1 MSDDYRVDLP
11 VFQGPLDL
19 LLSMIERDELDITQ
33 VSLAQVADQYLAYLE
48 QIEQAQIDLLV
59 DFMVIAAKLVLIKS
73 RALLPQPAT
82 TAMEG
87 EQDVGQE
94 LVEQLRRY
102 KQFKAVAGKLGE
114 RHQQGLRTFVRLAP
128 PPKVEP
134 QPDLSDVTLA
144 DLLEAVQ
151 QAMSVTPPSGSVGQ
165 VITQRH
171 ITISGQMALIRREC
185 GQQRR
190 LVFQEML
197 LTASG
202 REEIAVT
209 LLATLE
215 LLKRREITVRQERL
229 FGAILIE
236 PGERIEDVAAI
247 SPTDVQPV

>member
-19 LLSMIERDELDITQ
+19 LLSLIERDELDITQ